1 MIIVKDLSRQPIATL
16 ENATEIG
23 YEKITNDLWTASFSL
38 PENDTDNKYIKP
50 RHFIEVYD
58 DITNEYV
65 GLFRVMPKETTI
77 NSSTEQVTYRLEH
90 VLGLLIGSSLF
101 KYHQL
106 TNYDTKTVLQYLMD
120 KQHTKHWKLGNVQFT
135 RFFHYSWENE
145 NILSALFSVP
155 KPFNEEY
162 RWTWDTKNYPFTLN
176 LVRAETEPTAKIE
189 EGYNLQGIR
198 IEENPNDLYNRIYP
212 LGSGEGVNQLGIEK
226 VNNGLAYIENADSIA
241 RHGRHDFIWVDR
253 RFTDDRSLK
262 ETAERMLEL
271 WSEPIINWTID
282 AVDLSSLTGLEL
294 DKLKEGK
301 LVRVSLDNYG
311 DKDLRIVKESKSDMY
326 GTPDRITL
334 QLENVGVDITDD
346 IVEVQRKQ
354 QINDIYSQGAT
365 NILNYTFQDNC
376 DDNQP
381 ARIPFYIDD
390 DVVNVN
396 TIELTFRT
404 RRFRAYSGIT
414 KGGGG
419 VVKSTTSGGSV
430 TKSTT
435 SGGSVSKSTANGGST
450 TRTSTSAGE
459 STRTSSSGGAVTT
472 STQGGGGVGTT
483 STEGGLYTNVY
494 SSGELGSTGTTAHYH
509 MIAGEHLGHSHGFYI
524 GSHTHGFSIGTH
536 THTVTTPAH
545 THDVSIPTHT
555 HGFEIPNHSHEVTIP
570 NHEHEIDLPD
580 HEHEI
585 EHEIVEASV
594 SASSV
599 KIEIDGNL
607 VPHTA
612 TTGNRLNLAQYMNK
626 NDDGTVSRG
635 RHEILITPNNLA
647 RIEADVILRV
657 FIRSQIGGVM

>member
-1 MIIVKDLSRQPIATL
+1 MIVVKDLNRQPIATL
-16 ENATEIG
+16 ENVTEIG

-38 PENDTDNKYIKP
+38 PENDSDNEYIKP
-50 RHFIEVYD
+50 RHFIELHD
-58 DITNEYV
+58 DITNEYI

-77 NSSTEQVTYRLEH
+77 NSSTEKVTYHLEH

-106 TNYDTKTVLQYLMD
+106 SNYDTRYILQYLID
-120 KQHTKHWKLGNVQFT
+120 RQHTKHWQLGRVDFT
-135 RFFHYSWENE
+135 RYFHYSWENE

-162 RWTWDTKNYPFTLN
+162 RWTWDTQNYPFTLN
-176 LVRAETEPTAKIE
+176 LVKAETEPTAKIE
-189 EGYNLQGIR
+189 EGYNLKGIR
-198 IEENPNDLYNRIYP
+198 IEENPNNLYNRIYP

-226 VNNGLAYIENADSIA
+226 VNNGLAYIENTASIDK
-241 RHGRHDFIWVDR
+241 HGRHDFIWVDR
-253 RFTDDRSLK
+253 RFTDDSSLK

-282 AVDLSSLTGLEL
+282 AVDLSSLTGLEF

-301 LVRVSLDNYG
+301 LIRISLDNYG
-311 DKDLRIVKESKSDMY
+311 DKNLRIVSEKKSDIY
-326 GTPDRITL
+326 GYPDRINL

-376 DDNQP
+376 DNKQP

-414 KGGGG
+414 EGGGSL
-419 VVKSTTSGGSV
+419 VKSTSSGGSI
-430 TKSTT
+430 TRSTT
-435 SGGSVSKSTANGGST
+435 SGGSVSKSTAGGGST
-450 TRTSTSAGE
+450 TRTSSSSGE
-459 STRTSSSGGAVTT
+459 STRTSSA
-472 STQGGGGVGTT
+472 
-483 STEGGLYTNVY
+483 N
-494 SSGELGSTGTTAHYH
+494 
-509 MIAGEHLGHSHGFYI
+509 
-524 GSHTHGFSIGTH
+524 GSHTHRMFSGIGFGGGTSEPDRLILRAANGHNIIAWGGSGAIDYH
-536 THTVTTPAH
+536 TAGAADNHSHTVTTPAH
-545 THDVSIPTHT
+545 THSVDIPSHT
-555 HGFEIPNHSHEVTIP
+555 HGFEIPNHSHDVTIP
-570 NHEHEIDLPD
+570 NHNHEIDIPD
-580 HEHEI
+580 HTHDI
-585 EHEIVEASV
+585 IHEIVEAPT

-599 KIEIDGNL
+599 LIEVDGNP
-607 VPHTA
+607 VPHTS
-612 TTGNRLNLAQYMNK
+612 TSGNRINLAEYINK
-626 NDDGTVSRG
+626 NEDGTVTRG
-635 RHEILITPNNLA
+635 RHEILITPNALA